1 MSLSTDCA
9 ISMVPSKGMTLSSS
23 TKSAACLLTAIAY
36 KFGCFLT
43 KPKEAAILALAKELS
58 PVPDGD
64 EAKVAR
70 EEMLAKATVYY
81 DFTSPVVAS
90 KATTIRLLIPP

>member
-1 MSLSTDCA
+1 MDPAKLVLPPLVYDGE
-9 ISMVPSKGMTLSSS
+9 K
-23 TKSAACLLTAIAY
+23 KSFPFLRRLIFQTAIAY
-36 KFGCFLT
+36 KFERFLT

-58 PVPDGD
+58 PAPDGD

-70 EEMLAKATVYY
+70 DEIIAKATVYY